1 VCACMVSTSSTFF
14 FVWPNDLQPSL
25 ISNGLSLKK
34 IAHVLGWL
42 DSLVSVTDHFLAL
55 IFQTNLMGKGADHPT
70 RVPAGP
76 ATWNIKEIV
85 AEWVRDTC
93 PLAPPGE
100 VT

>member
-1 VCACMVSTSSTFF
+1 MHAWLAQAQLFF

-55 IFQTNLMGKGADHPT
+55 IFQTNLMGEG
-70 RVPAGP
+70 R
-76 ATWNIKEIV
+76 
-85 AEWVRDTC
+85 
-93 PLAPPGE
+93 
-100 VT
+100 